1 MQSRSLQNND
11 FKIDTIKNED
21 MESSASV
28 KKLSLNPKTSKI
40 YLDQYFYIGS
50 NVRLRNQAHKE
61 NKEYVDSQLRESNII
76 KTRQAKTNHTHRDK
90 R

>member
-1 MQSRSLQNND
+1 
-11 FKIDTIKNED
+11 

>member
-1 MQSRSLQNND
+1 
-11 FKIDTIKNED
+11 

-40 YLDQYFYIGS
+40 HLDQYFYIGS